1 MIGLGHESAHEQLAL
16 RNRDRLSP
24 RLPNSGWP
32 RELADEH
39 HTRLLEA
46 EVLESERRVV
56 AMRAALAPT
65 DPSGFI
71 RWFVELAE
79 FGPGQG
85 DPLFPWLATEAT
97 ADQMRW
103 FLRQEAAAEAGFED
117 LVALSQLRLPTRPK
131 LEMARNYWEEMGR
144 GVADEMHGPMLSR
157 LAGSMNLEELVD
169 TVPIVWEAHALGNIM
184 LGLAANRRY
193 AFHSLGSLGVVELT
207 APARA
212 EYIDRGLARLGVDDD
227 ARHYYALHATIDVEH
242 SAAWNA
248 EVLTPVI
255 EREPRT
261 ARAIAEGAL
270 MRLEAGAR
278 CYARYRRE
286 LGLPVDAAAEVAIDP
301 D

>member
-1 MIGLGHESAHEQLAL
+1 MMGLGHESAHEQLAM

-39 HTRLLEA
+39 QTRLLEA

-56 AMRAALAPT
+56 AMRAALAPS
-65 DPSGFI
+65 DRHGFL
-71 RWFVELAE
+71 RWFEELRE
-79 FGPGQG
+79 VGPGQN

-97 ADQMRW
+97 ADQVRW
-103 FLRQEAAAEAGFED
+103 FLRQELAAEAGFED
-117 LVALSQLRLPTRPK
+117 LVALAQLRMPMRPK
-131 LEMARNYWEEMGR
+131 LELARNYWEEMGR
-144 GVADEMHGPMLSR
+144 GVAGDMHGPMLSR
-157 LAGSMNLEELVD
+157 LAASVKLDELADSVA
-169 TVPIVWEAHALGNIM
+169 VVWEALALGNIM

-193 AFHSLGSLGVVELT
+193 AFHALGALGVVELT
-207 APARA
+207 APSRA
-212 EYIDRGLARLGVDDD
+212 VHIGAALTRLGVNDD
-227 ARHYYALHATIDVEH
+227 ARHYYALHAMLDVEH
-242 SAAWNA
+242 STAWNT
-248 EVLTPVI
+248 EVLAPMV

-270 MRLEAGAR
+270 MRLEAAAR

-286 LGLPVDAAAEVAIDP
+286 LGVPGGAADEVADP